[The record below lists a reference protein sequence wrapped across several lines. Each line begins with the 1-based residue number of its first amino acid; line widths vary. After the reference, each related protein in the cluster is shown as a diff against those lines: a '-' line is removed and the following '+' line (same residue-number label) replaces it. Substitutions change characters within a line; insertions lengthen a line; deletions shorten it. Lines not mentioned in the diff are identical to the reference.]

1 MTVRK
6 EESMIGDVTYVPPKN
21 KYPQY
26 KRSDFDHL
34 TYANMWANHRQFI
47 MGYDKRLF
55 NDVIT
60 KLGENPLN
68 RYTGRT

>member
-1 MTVRK
+1 ML
-6 EESMIGDVTYVPPKN
+6 GDVVYAPPKN

-26 KRSDFDHL
+26 RRGDFEHL
-34 TYANMWANHRQFI
+34 TYANMWANHRSFI

-55 NDVIT
+55 NDVMT

-68 RYTGRT
+68 RYTGRA

>member
-1 MTVRK
+1 ML
-6 EESMIGDVTYVPPKN
+6 GDVVYTPPKN

-34 TYANMWANHRQFI
+34 TYASMWANHRQFI

-55 NDVIT
+55 DDVIS
-60 KLGENPLN
+60 KLGENPMD
-68 RYTGRT
+68 RYARNSGKPF